1 MTNWW
6 EQQLDNCGEVDG
18 VDFVPLFFNPKKQKA
33 PNEIYQTNTYEE
45 LTTKDVSVPRTNW
58 LPWRMIDGKKFYL
71 DKLGNI
77 IEGPKFEWIKEYDKE
92 EYWGYWILHS
102 CGASSPAYAKH
113 CCGCG
118 KEISWIHEETKE
130 EYLKRII

>member
-6 EQQLDNCGEVDG
+6 KQQLDNWGEVDG

-102 CGASSPAYAKH
+102 CGHRLQHMQNIVAGVVKKLV
-113 CCGCG
+113 GFM
-118 KEISWIHEETKE
+118 K
-130 EYLKRII
+130 KRKKNI